1 MKRILS
7 IVFLHI
13 VIMTTA
19 QTTSGTFLKT
29 SWRFRGMDTL
39 TWMPAAVPGC
49 VHTDLEKNNIIAN
62 PLIGINE
69 SLCQWVGEK
78 DWVYETLPFDVSE
91 EILSKTIVRLKFHQ
105 VDTYATIFFNDKKIL
120 ETENCFRTYEADV
133 KELLRASGNVLK
145 IEFESPIVKS
155 RALLQQWGYPLPGDP
170 VRAVS
175 RKPQYHFGWDWGP
188 KLVTCGITAPIE
200 WIAYN
205 DAHIQDIYLH
215 QKFVSSK
222 RAEVSIE
229 VTSHQHEKGNWKYT
243 VTFGEAVTKTIEI
256 NSVEKGIRQHNI
268 DLSIPSPQLW
278 YCNGQGT
285 PYLYD
290 VRIISEFNGSVV
302 NEQTIKTGL
311 RTIRLVTQPDD
322 AGETF
327 YFELNGQSVFCK
339 GANYIPI
346 TMLPALAERKDYE
359 QLIKQCADA
368 NFNML
373 RVWGGGYYERKEF
386 YEICDSLGIMVWQD
400 FMFAC
405 SMYPGNDSYLRN
417 VREEAEQQVKRLR
430 NHASIALWCGNNEN
444 AEGWQRWGWQI
455 GLSRKEKEKL
465 EKAYSDVFNDLLPN
479 AVLKHHTTINYW
491 ESSPRFGRG
500 DKRSFTEGDS
510 HYWGLWHD
518 EEPFE
523 LLLDRIPRFM
533 SEFGMQ
539 SYPNK
544 ATLEEILTT
553 DSINGENSGMLQ
565 HQKHPRGKKLMD
577 DYMRRW
583 YSPQSNDLWEYA
595 AYTQRMQAD
604 GMCMGIEAQRRHKP
618 YCMGTLFWQLNDV
631 WPAFS
636 WSAIDY
642 KMEPK
647 TFMKQLKEVYANEL
661 LSPVVEDDFLRV
673 YYINDGQQRRDIVD
687 VHILLTDSAG
697 TQLYS
702 DTARF
707 VSLEKEGIIYGK
719 KWSEILPNVPLEK
732 IYITCQTQ
740 TLTGEIIHTRNKKL
754 VPKDW
759 N

>member
-13 VIMTTA
+13 VTMTTA
-19 QTTSGTFLKT
+19 QTTSGTFLQT

-78 DWVYETLPFDVSE
+78 DWVYETLTFDVSE

-133 KELLRASGNVLK
+133 KELLRASGNVLR

-205 DAHIQDIYLH
+205 DAQIQDIYLH
-215 QKFVSSK
+215 QKFVSSE

-311 RTIRLVTQPDD
+311 RTIQLITQPDD

-327 YFELNGQSVFCK
+327 YFELNGKPIFCK

-359 QLIKQCADA
+359 QLIQQCSDA

-373 RVWGGGYYERKEF
+373 RVWGGGYYERKDF

-465 EKAYSDVFNDLLPN
+465 EKAYSDVFNDILPN

-583 YSPQSNDLWEYA
+583 YSPMSNDLWEYA
-595 AYTQRMQAD
+595 TYTQRMQAD

-673 YYINDGQQRRDIVD
+673 YYINDGPQRNDIVD

-697 TQLYS
+697 TMLYR

-719 KWSEILPNVPLEK
+719 KWNEILPNVPLEK

-740 TLTGEIIHTRNKKL
+740 TLTGEIIHTRSKKL
-754 VPKDW
+754 VPKG
-759 N
+759 

>member
-13 VIMTTA
+13 VTMTTA
-19 QTTSGTFLKT
+19 QTTSGTFLQT

-39 TWMPAAVPGC
+39 TWMPAAVPSC
-49 VHTDLEKNNIIAN
+49 VHSDLEKNNIIAN

-78 DWVYETLPFDVSE
+78 DWVYETLTFDVSE

-133 KELLRASGNVLK
+133 KELLRASGNVLR

-205 DAHIQDIYLH
+205 DAQIQDIYLH
-215 QKFVSSK
+215 QKFVSSE

-311 RTIRLVTQPDD
+311 RTIQLITQPDD

-327 YFELNGQSVFCK
+327 YFELNGKPIFCK

-359 QLIKQCADA
+359 QLIQQCSDA

-373 RVWGGGYYERKEF
+373 RVWGGGYYERKDF

-465 EKAYSDVFNDLLPN
+465 EKAYSDVFNDILPN

-583 YSPQSNDLWEYA
+583 YSPMSNDLWEYA
-595 AYTQRMQAD
+595 TYTQRMQAD

-673 YYINDGQQRRDIVD
+673 YYINDGPQRNDIVD

-697 TQLYS
+697 TMLYR

-719 KWSEILPNVPLEK
+719 KWNEILPNVPLEK

-740 TLTGEIIHTRNKKL
+740 TLTGEIIHTRSKKL
-754 VPKDW
+754 VPKG
-759 N
+759 

>member
-19 QTTSGTFLKT
+19 QTTSGTFLQT

-133 KELLRASGNVLK
+133 KELLRASGNVLR

-215 QKFVSSK
+215 QKFVSSE
-222 RAEVSIE
+222 RAEVSLE

-243 VTFGEAVTKTIEI
+243 VTFGEAFTKTIEI
-256 NSVEKGIRQHNI
+256 NSIEKGIRQHNI

-290 VRIISEFNGSVV
+290 VRIVSEFNGSVV
-302 NEQTIKTGL
+302 NEQIIKTGL
-311 RTIRLVTQPDD
+311 RTIQLITQPDD

-327 YFELNGQSVFCK
+327 YFELNGKPIFCK

-346 TMLPALAERKDYE
+346 NMLPALAERKDYE
-359 QLIKQCADA
+359 QLIQQCSDA

-405 SMYPGNDSYLRN
+405 SMYPGNDAYLRN
-417 VREEAEQQVKRLR
+417 VGVEAEHQVKRLR

-444 AEGWQRWGWQI
+444 AEGWQRWGWQM
-455 GLSRKEKEKL
+455 GLSKKEKEKL
-465 EKAYSDVFNDLLPN
+465 ERAYADVFNDILPN
-479 AVLKHHTTINYW
+479 AVLKHHTNVNYW

-544 ATLEEILTT
+544 ATLEEILTS

-583 YSPQSNDLWEYA
+583 YSPQSNDLYEYA
-595 AYTQRMQAD
+595 VYTQRMQAD

-673 YYINDGQQRRDIVD
+673 HYINDGPQRRDIVD
-687 VHILLTDSAG
+687 VHILLTDSSG
-697 TQLYS
+697 NQLYS

-707 VSLEKEGIIYGK
+707 VSLEKEGIIYGR
-719 KWSEILPNVPLEK
+719 KWNEILPDVPLEK
-732 IYITCQTQ
+732 VYINISVLNLQG
-740 TLTGEIIHTRNKKL
+740 TLILQRFKKL
-754 VPKDW
+754 TPHE
-759 N
+759 

>member
-19 QTTSGTFLKT
+19 QTTSGTFLQT

-78 DWVYETLPFDVSE
+78 DWVYETMPFDVSE

-133 KELLRASGNVLK
+133 RELLRASGNVLR

-215 QKFVSSK
+215 QKFVSSE

-243 VTFGEAVTKTIEI
+243 VTFGEAVTKTIEM

-302 NEQTIKTGL
+302 NEQIIKTGL
-311 RTIRLVTQPDD
+311 RTIQLITQPDD

-327 YFELNGQSVFCK
+327 YFELNGKPIFCK

-465 EKAYSDVFNDLLPN
+465 EKAYSDVFNDILPN

-577 DYMRRW
+577 DYVRRW
-583 YSPQSNDLWEYA
+583 YSPQNNDLWEYA

-673 YYINDGQQRRDIVD
+673 YYINDGPQRRDIVD

-719 KWSEILPNVPLEK
+719 KWNEILPNVPLEK
-732 IYITCQTQ
+732 IYITCQTK
-740 TLTGEIIHTRNKKL
+740 TLTGEIIHTRSKKL
-754 VPKDW
+754 VPKEW